1 MPKKALLFFGEF
13 LALTPAAWAVS
24 CEGYPIFSAVPFTLY
39 NMHKTNKL
47 YCVVCIYLY
56 TTRSIYTLNN
66 GLSYRSPYIYCDTAQ
81 LYILLLLSY
90 CA

>member
-1 MPKKALLFFGEF
+1 MSKKALLFFGEF
-13 LALTPAAWAVS
+13 LAPTPAAWAVS
-24 CEGYPIFSAVPFTLY
+24 REGYTVFSVIPFALY

-56 TTRSIYTLNN
+56 TMPSIYTLNN
-66 GLSYRSPYIYCDTAQ
+66 GLSYRLPYIYCDTAQ
-81 LYILLLLSY
+81 LYILLSLVY